1 MKFCKA
7 LPFFVCLALT
17 LSVTA
22 FSADISF
29 TLLLPDGT
37 WTEKS
42 VSCPENA
49 LLWYVAYDDSGKQV
63 EMGRVSAQNGHAMIL
78 LSEYAETVKAFALSD
93 ILQPLAPAA
102 LVKAPSFFQ
111 RGVNKWYDGDY
122 AEAISDF
129 TLAIEADEDTLW
141 AYINRADAYIA
152 SGETEE
158 NLAAA
163 QADYEAALAL
173 DETTLEAYLGI
184 ADVYIR
190 RADYEQA
197 IEILLAGMSR
207 AADVYAIEAKLSE
220 LDSGIIWDASG
231 NLRRE
236 SGYNEDGA
244 LIWRHE
250 HSYDAQ
256 GRPSSVTAYDA
267 QGNQTGHID
276 LEFDANENL
285 LVGYSYAYE
294 DGLLLR
300 MTYEYDEY
308 GNCVKMSQ
316 YDAEGILSQY
326 ALHQYNERGN
336 EIRADYYYRNDETG
350 EMDFSYVLSQYDE
363 MERLIEQDE
372 YSPENVLR
380 GCQTWSY
387 NADGQ
392 TTEFSQ
398 YSFENGE
405 IELMWRET
413 FDYNERGDCIVEI
426 ARDGNE
432 TVQLITINQYDEYG
446 NYIGQIRYDGN
457 GNLMDSD

>member
-1 MKFCKA
+1 MKNWK
-7 LPFFVCLALT
+7 LIPFFVCLALT

-22 FSADISF
+22 FSADISL

-63 EMGRVSAQNGHAMIL
+63 EMGQVSAQNGHAMIL
-78 LSEYAETVKAFALSD
+78 LSEYAETVKVFALSD

-102 LVKAPSFFQ
+102 LVKAPSFYQ
-111 RGVNKWYDGDY
+111 KGLNEWYDGDY
-122 AEAISDF
+122 AEAISNF

-141 AYINRADAYIA
+141 ALINRADAYIA

-158 NLAAA
+158 NLSAA

-173 DETTLEAYLGI
+173 DETIPEAYLGL

-207 AADVYAIEAKLSE
+207 AADVYAIEAKLNE
-220 LDSGIIWDASG
+220 LDSGIIWDTSG

-236 SGYNEDGA
+236 SGYDEDGA

-256 GRPSSVTAYDA
+256 GKPVSVTAYDA

-276 LEFDANENL
+276 LEYDANENL
-285 LVGYSYAYE
+285 LVGYSYAYA

-308 GNCVKMSQ
+308 DNCVKMSE
-316 YDAEGILSQY
+316 YDAEDILRQY
-326 ALHQYNERGN
+326 ALYHYNERGY
-336 EIRADYYYRNDETG
+336 EVRADYYFRNDLTG
-350 EMDFSYVLSQYDE
+350 EMEFSYVLFQYDE

-380 GCQTWSY
+380 ACQTWSY
-387 NADGQ
+387 NANGQ

-398 YSFENGE
+398 YSVENGD

-432 TVQLITINQYDEYG
+432 TIRLITINQYDDYG